1 MSREEREELA
11 LSAVSSPV
19 EWHGREPR
27 FSIIDGPLPNGRR
40 FAYPLSILIE
50 YDDDEVI
57 VSEPRF
63 HMHAS
68 APTEAEAIA
77 AFRRIFSGYL
87 DILASQEEMLGARMR
102 EQLQYLR
109 STIKTS

>member
-1 MSREEREELA
+1 
-11 LSAVSSPV
+11 
-19 EWHGREPR
+19 
-27 FSIIDGPLPNGRR
+27 
-40 FAYPLSILIE
+40 
-50 YDDDEVI
+50 
-57 VSEPRF
+57 
-63 HMHAS
+63 MHAS

-87 DILASQEEMLGARMR
+87 DILASQEETLGARMR